1 VSSPLVGDRRLLRGM
16 LEMSM
21 FEVDDDVSMLG
32 WLQSR
37 VTSCPCFAN
46 ADVLNALAVHLVR
59 TFFRAR

>member
-1 VSSPLVGDRRLLRGM
+1 
-16 LEMSM
+16 M